1 MLLFILGLL
10 TDLKTKLQTSG
21 KYADFL
27 EEFKLCRKDEDRLK
41 LLNSLDEVQD
51 MVTGKTFNYFC
62 DTFHKI
68 SEDFV
73 TGK

>member
-21 KYADFL
+21 KYAYFL
-27 EEFKLCRKDEDRLK
+27 EEFKSCRKDEDRLK

-51 MVTGKTFNYFC
+51 LVTGKA
-62 DTFHKI
+62 
-68 SEDFV
+68 
-73 TGK
+73 